1 METEPAGPIVIV
13 NDHEW
18 TARSVET
25 LLTAAGHR
33 TLRAFT
39 GAQLIDLLA
48 RERPDALIL
57 DVQLPDAS
65 ALELLPRLVATGA
78 IDPAVPVIMT
88 TAGPSGRNLRLRAAE
103 SGAWGFYGQ
112 PLDGAALLC
121 QLRVFVEAYRVGR
134 ARERALSQGV
144 HTATTLA
151 SRAREL
157 AAMGRRAG
165 VPVACVTVDLG
176 PVSATDEVVV
186 AEALRDAGRRGDAV
200 GRLGHGRLAVLA
212 YGADEN
218 GAACLV
224 ERLTR
229 TVGGIRE
236 DLRAV
241 VTALTSRTG
250 AASDPADSVEEL
262 LALAMAAPAA

>member
-1 METEPAGPIVIV
+1 MGTEPAGPIIIV

-39 GAQLIDLLA
+39 GAQLRDLLG
-48 RERPDALIL
+48 REQPDALIL
-57 DVQLPDAS
+57 DVQLPDAT

-78 IDPAVPVIMT
+78 IDASLPVILT
-88 TAGPSGRNLRLRAAE
+88 TAGPSGRAMRLRAAE
-103 SGAWGFYGQ
+103 AGAWGFFGQ

-121 QLRVFVEAYRVGR
+121 QLRVFVDAYRATR
-134 ARERALSQGV
+134 AREAAVGRGV

-151 SRAREL
+151 GRAREL

-165 VPVACVTVDLG
+165 VPVACVTVELG
-176 PVSATDEVVV
+176 EVTEPEEIAV

-200 GRLGHGRLAVLA
+200 GRLGQGRLAVLA
-212 YGADEN
+212 YGADAH
-218 GAACLV
+218 GAARLV
-224 ERLTR
+224 ERLTETIGAVR
-229 TVGGIRE
+229 A

-241 VTALTSRTG
+241 VTALTGRG
-250 AASDPADSVEEL
+250 EGDPAAGDSVEEL
-262 LALAMAAPAA
+262 LALALAAPAT